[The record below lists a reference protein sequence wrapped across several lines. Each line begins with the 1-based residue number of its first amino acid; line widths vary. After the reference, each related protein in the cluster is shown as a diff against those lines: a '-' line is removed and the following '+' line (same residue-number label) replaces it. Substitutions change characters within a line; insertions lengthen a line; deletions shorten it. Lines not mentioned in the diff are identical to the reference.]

1 MPAPP
6 TRASLF
12 NAISKA
18 TANTKF
24 GELYDYIVAL
34 LGASGN
40 AADARTALG
49 ATTVGTALF
58 TAVDAAAARKTA
70 GVPNS
75 GPLSGLRNLII
86 NGNFSVN
93 QRAYASGTAVGAAN
107 TYTLDRWRVVVS
119 GQNASYVTSGAG
131 RLVTAPAGGL
141 EQVVEGAS
149 VGGGTYTINW
159 TGTAT
164 CTVNGTAR
172 AKGATFALAAGSN
185 ATVRFSGGTVGDVQM
200 EPGEVVTGFEL
211 RPVALEM
218 MLCARYYCTADGEH
232 KFDGSLGTA
241 TASTGATWFLPVNMR
256 AAPTL
261 SVQAESGSNAG
272 AVASLVAKSN
282 AAVFVTWEWQNG
294 STVVARNKAVVIS
307 ASAEL

>member
-49 ATTVGTALF
+49 ATTVGAALF
-58 TAVDAAAARKTA
+58 TAADAAAARKTA

-93 QRAYASGTAVGAAN
+93 QRGYSSGTAVGAAN

-149 VGGGTYTINW
+149 IGGGTYTINW

-172 AKGATFALAAGSN
+172 AKGATFTLTAGSN
-185 ATVRFSGGTVGDVQM
+185 ATVRFSGGTVGDVQV
-200 EPGEVVTGFEL
+200 EPGEVVTAFEL
-211 RPVALEM
+211 RPAAVELL
-218 MLCARYYCTADGEH
+218 LCQRYYQADLGHKRWGYGLTAQPFGDTIR
-232 KFDGSLGTA
+232 FA
-241 TASTGATWFLPVNMR
+241 VPMR
-256 AAPTL
+256 AAPTVIQTNP
-261 SVQAESGSNAG
+261 SYVNCSGNTIELTTPNGFTNFATVTSAG
-272 AVASLVAKSN
+272 SATLT
-282 AAVFVTWEWQNG
+282 FDWT
-294 STVVARNKAVVIS
+294 

>member
-6 TRASLF
+6 SRTSLF

-49 ATTVGTALF
+49 ATTLGDALF
-58 TAVDAAAARKTA
+58 TAVNAAAARKTV

-86 NGNFSVN
+86 NGDFSVN
-93 QRAYASGTAVGAAN
+93 QRSAVSGAAVGAAN

-119 GQNASYVTSGAG
+119 MQSVSWTASGAG
-131 RLVTAPAGGL
+131 NLVTAPAGGF
-141 EQVVEGAS
+141 EQVIEGAAIA
-149 VGGGTYTINW
+149 GGTYTINW
-159 TGTAT
+159 SGTAT
-164 CTVNGTAR
+164 CTVAGVAR
-172 AKGATFALAAGSN
+172 TKGATFTLTAGTN
-185 ATVRFSGGTVGDVQM
+185 TTVRFSSGTVGEVQV
-200 EPGEVVTGFEL
+200 EPGEVITGFEK
-211 RPVALEM
+211 RPPGLERAL
-218 MLCARYYCTADGEH
+218 CQRYYETGRFYAGGYAPGSVAYRAGTSTFQVTKRVVPTVAFSNVVYGSCSGLNLELVTQNMIGCFVVGIAGNGFNLD
-232 KFDGSLGTA
+232 FDWT
-241 TASTGATWFLPVNMR
+241 
-256 AAPTL
+256 
-261 SVQAESGSNAG
+261 
-272 AVASLVAKSN
+272 
-282 AAVFVTWEWQNG
+282 
-294 STVVARNKAVVIS
+294 

>member
-34 LGASGN
+34 LGASGS

-49 ATTVGTALF
+49 ATTVGAALF
-58 TAVDAAAARKTA
+58 TATDAAAARKTA

-149 VGGGTYTINW
+149 IGGGTYTINW

-172 AKGATFALAAGSN
+172 AKGATFTLTAGSN
-185 ATVRFSGGTVGDVQM
+185 ATVRFVGGTVGDVQL

-211 RPVALEM
+211 RPVALEL
-218 MLCARYYCTADGEH
+218 MLCQRYYQFGIVGVDVYESAGGRSLCTAA
-232 KFDGSLGTA
+232 FRVS
-241 TASTGATWFLPVNMR
+241 MR
-256 AAPTL
+256 AVP
-261 SVQAESGSNAG
+261 
-272 AVASLVAKSN
+272 
-282 AAVFVTWEWQNG
+282 
-294 STVVARNKAVVIS
+294 TVVQTVEETIYFTNDIHTLNIGINEFMSGRTKDGGAGTGIWRNRWT